1 MRSPWPRCAAL
12 TEARGVEPY
21 RVLFPLGAAF
31 AILGASVWLL
41 RLWFGMPYPGPLH
54 ASLMIEG
61 FEISFV
67 SGFLLTVAPRMTRT
81 DAVRHEVPWVALG
94 VILFGAA
101 AWLGFAAVAHACAF
115 LTLGLVAVTI
125 AGRFARR
132 ANDPPEEVVFAV
144 VGLALG
150 LIGAALQFAAAV
162 GPWVEP
168 APRLGLRMMSL
179 GMVLSPVMGFGALLV
194 PVFLEIKDPLLIP
207 RIARPHERPARRA
220 LYAALAA
227 LLALTFVADAL
238 GARMIGPFGRA
249 LIATFMLVWVW
260 KLWRIPGRR
269 TVPAFVMWSAGWF
282 VGIGLWAAALLPDHE
297 IAALHLTLLGGY
309 GALTMGIASRVV
321 VTHGGHGPDAE
332 GRVLTPT
339 RAALLVLALVTRL
352 VAEGAGAAAP
362 MWLAVS
368 ALAWMVAWGQW
379 LLAARTSLVR
389 TAAKP

>member
-1 MRSPWPRCAAL
+1 M
-12 TEARGVEPY
+12 TEVPGREPY
-21 RVLFPLGAAF
+21 AVLFPLGAAF
-31 AILGASVWLL
+31 AIMGASVWVL
-41 RLWFGMPYPGPLH
+41 RLWPGVPYPGLLH

-81 DAVRHEVPWVALG
+81 NPVRREVPWVVLG
-94 VILFGAA
+94 LALFGTA
-101 AWLGFAAVAHACAF
+101 AWLGFAAVAHACAV
-115 LTLGLVAVTI
+115 LTLALVAYTA

-132 ANDPPEEVVFAV
+132 ANDPPEEVVFAA
-144 VGLALG
+144 VGLVLG
-150 LIGAALQFAAAV
+150 LAGAALQFAATV
-162 GPWVEP
+162 GPWIEP

-179 GMVLSPVMGFGALLV
+179 GMVLSPVLGFGALLV

-207 RIARPHERPARRA
+207 KIARPHERPARRA
-220 LYAALAA
+220 LYAALAL
-227 LLALTFVADAL
+227 LLATTFVADAL
-238 GARMIGPFGRA
+238 GARAIGPFGRA

-260 KLWRIPGRR
+260 KLWRLPGRR

-282 VGIGLWAAALLPDHE
+282 VGIGLWAAALLPEHE

-332 GRVLTPT
+332 GRVLTPL
-339 RAALLVLALVTRL
+339 RAALLALALMTRL

-389 TAAKP
+389 TTAKP